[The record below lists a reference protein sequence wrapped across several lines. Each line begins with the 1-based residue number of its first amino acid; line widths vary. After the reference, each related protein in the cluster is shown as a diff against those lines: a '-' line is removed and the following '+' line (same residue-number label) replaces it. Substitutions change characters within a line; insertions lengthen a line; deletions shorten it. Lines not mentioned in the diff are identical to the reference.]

1 MIALDLLTNNRLNNI
16 FAETRYLKIEIVMG
30 IQQCTPLQK
39 RTIPPLPPPQQKSD
53 LTLILNRLTL

>member
-39 RTIPPLPPPQQKSD
+39 RTIPPEQKSD
-53 LTLILNRLTL
+53 LTLNLNRLTL